1 VDGRAAACGLFFLGS
16 ASLVAYSFGGE
27 INRPASAEGLEAAPD
42 RWRTKM
48 MALGLAL
55 SVALVAFAG
64 LSLALNDPRDY
75 DVPFVA
81 LMSLVPSLCT
91 VPYLTLATR
100 KPYAAVVFAVALVAA
115 LKLLGCV
122 IVVLTHGWDAS
133 ERGYTRMPWTDPNL
147 LVWAFW
153 GLTSVYSAA
162 LYALGVHKYQ
172 SRRDVRFSSPGQE

>member
-1 VDGRAAACGLFFLGS
+1 
-16 ASLVAYSFGGE
+16 
-27 INRPASAEGLEAAPD
+27 
-42 RWRTKM
+42 
-48 MALGLAL
+48 
-55 SVALVAFAG
+55 VAFAG

-81 LMSLVPSLCT
+81 LMSLVPALCT

-122 IVVLTHGWDAS
+122 IVVLTYGWDAS

-153 GLTSVYSAA
+153 GLTGVYSAV
-162 LYALGVHKYQ
+162 LYALGVQKYQ
-172 SRRDVRFSSPGQE
+172 SLRNDQISSCGLASDLTPGVIDEAAVCRIDRLGNQTSDVPTGGRRGQRTAIPPKKGDPVLDDLA